1 MLKITELCRSTPT
14 LTILDK
20 VSFDLSVGTITTIIG
35 PSGSGKTTL
44 LRCIAGLDAQYQG
57 TIEFQGKPIRELE
70 ASAIGMVFQSFHL
83 FPHLSVLENLTF
95 APVKLKKLSESEAD
109 QKAKDLL
116 NHFGL
121 LGKENA
127 HPHQLSGGQ
136 KQRVAIARA
145 LIMEPAILLFDEPT
159 SALDPEMVSELGA
172 LIKTLKNPDR
182 LIVIVTHEIRLAQI
196 AADRVLFFDYG
207 KLIEDKSSKSFFGP
221 KAKLAPRAQ
230 EFLANLTS
238 VF

>member
-1 MLKITELCRSTPT
+1 MLKITELCRSTSA

-20 VSFDLSVGTITTIIG
+20 VSFDLSVGAITTIIG

-44 LRCIAGLDAQYQG
+44 LRCIAGLDTQYQG
-57 TIEFQGKPIRELE
+57 IIEYQGQPIRELE
-70 ASAIGMVFQSFHL
+70 ASSIGMVFQSFHL

-95 APVKLKKLSESEAD
+95 APVKLKKLSETEAD

-121 LGKENA
+121 LGKEHA

-172 LIKTLKNPDR
+172 LIKTLKNPDC
-182 LIVIVTHEIRLAQI
+182 LIIIVTHEIRLAQI
-196 AADRVLFFDYG
+196 VADRVLFFDHG
-207 KLIEDKSSKSFFGP
+207 KLIEDKLAKSFFAP
-221 KAKLAPRAQ
+221 KAKLDPRAQ

-238 VF
+238 VS

>member
-44 LRCIAGLDAQYQG
+44 LRCIAGLDTEYQG

-95 APVKLKKLSESEAD
+95 APVKLKRLSETEAN

-121 LGKENA
+121 LGKENTY
-127 HPHQLSGGQ
+127 PHQLSGGQ

-159 SALDPEMVSELGA
+159 CMFKLSA
-172 LIKTLKNPDR
+172 IC
-182 LIVIVTHEIRLAQI
+182 
-196 AADRVLFFDYG
+196 
-207 KLIEDKSSKSFFGP
+207 
-221 KAKLAPRAQ
+221 
-230 EFLANLTS
+230 
-238 VF
+238 